1 MTVIE
6 QNNRTDSGRHIFLEP
21 INSENPCGTYLKLD
35 PVYDEIMKAR
45 VSDDPNLPLGEW
57 QRDLKKAD
65 WALVK
70 DRTQAALVSR
80 TKDLQLAIWLLEA
93 KTHLSG
99 FSGFAD
105 GVILVADLTDHF
117 WDQIFPRITDGDI
130 EYRTNLFRW
139 MNDKLQP
146 VLKKIPLTS
155 TNAQINYSWND
166 WERGAVAEGMP
177 KEAGPNVGEPLKLAT
192 IQHAISLS
200 PNEFF
205 GELSDSISQGLAG
218 LDYLAEVL
226 ERRCG
231 PDAPSISGLSELL
244 LQIQGTLKDQLKSRG
259 LMQSEAEAEAG
270 GASTEE
276 LGFQK
281 ETKEADF
288 TSDYS
293 IKSREQAYQ
302 YLSAAADYLS
312 KEDSHSPVPYLI
324 FKAID
329 WGRLNTTELYQE
341 LFVHHGGSLNIFDLV
356 GLEDK
361 ELKDET

>member
-1 MTVIE
+1 M
-6 QNNRTDSGRHIFLEP
+6 R
-21 INSENPCGTYLKLD
+21 
-35 PVYDEIMKAR
+35 M
-45 VSDDPNLPLGEW
+45 
-57 QRDLKKAD
+57 
-65 WALVK
+65 
-70 DRTQAALVSR
+70 
-80 TKDLQLAIWLLEA
+80 
-93 KTHLSG
+93 
-99 FSGFAD
+99 
-105 GVILVADLTDHF
+105 
-117 WDQIFPRITDGDI
+117 
-130 EYRTNLFRW
+130 NLFRW

-155 TNAQINYSWND
+155 TNAQVNYSWND
-166 WERGAVAEGMP
+166 WERAAVAEGMP
-177 KEAGPNVGEPLKLAT
+177 KEVGLNVGEPLKLAT

-231 PDAPSISGLSELL
+231 PDAPSMSGLSELL
-244 LQIQGTLKDQLKSRG
+244 SQIQGTLRDQLKSRG
-259 LMQSEAEAEAG
+259 LMQSEAKVEGRDAPTAELEG
-270 GASTEE
+270 
-276 LGFQK
+276 QK
-281 ETKEADF
+281 ETKEANFSID
-288 TSDYS
+288 DS